1 MRILFSADH
10 HIKLGQKNVPKAWQT
25 NRFLALADRL
35 NEIFIE
41 SKCDLHIIGGD
52 ILDVADPSTEEI
64 ELLHAFLAKL
74 PHQGIIYTGN
84 HEMISKTISCLDHL
98 AYAINKATNGHWK
111 VVNEEYRSQ
120 AFDIISYSHLHSK
133 KWAPAQS
140 QLCFT
145 HVRGEIPPHVT
156 PEIDLSRFE
165 EHGYSMVLA
174 GDLHSQSN
182 TQLINGRVSLVY
194 PGSPLTTSFHR
205 SRTVNTNGAIVIET
219 DNLLFEWHELGDLPQ
234 LIRKTIEAGEEMV
247 PDSYDRVIYEV
258 TGDVSQLKNIKGSD
272 LLDKKLNNKVT
283 KDAKLN
289 LEDLPLVEEIALY
302 LRDVQK
308 LPEDV
313 ILRISSKAQEYVK
326 DSN

>member
-1 MRILFSADH
+1 MKILFSADH

-25 NRFLALADRL
+25 SRFLALGDRL
-35 NEIFIE
+35 NELFH
-41 SKCDLHIIGGD
+41 SSGADLHIIGGD

-64 ELLHAFLAKL
+64 ELLHAFLARL
-74 PHQGIIYTGN
+74 DHNGLIYTGN
-84 HEMISKTISCLDHL
+84 HEMVSKTISCLDHL
-98 AYAINKATNGHWK
+98 AYAINKSTNNNWK
-111 VVNEEYRSQ
+111 VVNDEYRSQ

-140 QLCFT
+140 RLCFT

-182 TQLINGRVSLVY
+182 SQLISGRIPLVY

-205 SRTVNTNGAIVIET
+205 NRTVNTNGCLVIDT
-219 DNLLFEWHELGDLPQ
+219 DTLQFEWHELGDLPQ
-234 LIRKTIEAGEEMV
+234 LVRKTIEAGEEMI
-247 PDSYDRVIYEV
+247 PDAYDRVIYEV
-258 TGDVSQLKNIKGSD
+258 TGDVSQLKNIEANE
-272 LLDKKLNNKVT
+272 LLDKKLNHKVT
-283 KDAKLN
+283 KDAKL
-289 LEDLPLVEEIALY
+289 DLKDMPLVEEIALY
-302 LRDVQK
+302 LREVQK
-308 LPEDV
+308 LPDDV
-313 ILRISSKAQEYVK
+313 IARISSKAMEYVE